1 MDQDKPTG
9 RFAPGPV
16 SYAGE
21 TNADYRSRIALH
33 QAEMLERRQ
42 QELQDQ
48 ISPLN
53 TPSARIRIWERLHQ
67 LTLPKD
73 PAHRIIESIA
83 TATGLTAEDV
93 RAEQR
98 LRLVPVAPAASPAV
112 SDAAS
117 IVTAAPPAAP
127 APPTAS

>member
-1 MDQDKPTG
+1 MEQDKPTG
-9 RFAPGPV
+9 RFSPGPV

-33 QAEMLERRQ
+33 QAELRERRQ

-67 LTLPKD
+67 LTLPRD
-73 PAHRIIESIA
+73 PEHRIIENIA
-83 TATGLTAEDV
+83 AATGLTVEDV

-98 LRLVPVAPAASPAV
+98 LRLTPVR
-112 SDAAS
+112 
-117 IVTAAPPAAP
+117 PPV
-127 APPTAS
+127 